1 MRKSDIGLYGMV
13 SVLIAVGIISLILW
27 QDEQEAWNLLS
38 EEDQAMT
45 QLAENLRKTSQTN
58 CAELS
63 QVFDLNT
70 NVILLDAITMK
81 QKELNCEVS
90 TP

>member
-27 QDEQEAWNLLS
+27 QDEQEAYNLLS
-38 EEDQAMT
+38 DEDKAMT

-63 QVFDLNT
+63 QVFDINT

-81 QKELNCEVS
+81 QKELNCGES
-90 TP
+90 SP

>member
-58 CAELS
+58 CTELS

-70 NVILLDAITMK
+70 NEIILNAITMK
-81 QKELNCEVS
+81 QKELKCGD

>member
-38 EEDQAMT
+38 EEDKAMT

-58 CAELS
+58 CTELS

-70 NVILLDAITMK
+70 NEIILNAITMK
-81 QKELNCEVS
+81 QKELNCGES
-90 TP
+90 SP

>member
-58 CAELS
+58 CTELS

-70 NVILLDAITMK
+70 NEIILNAITMK
-81 QKELNCEVS
+81 QKELNCGD

>member
-13 SVLIAVGIISLILW
+13 SILIAVGIISLILW

-58 CAELS
+58 CTELS
-63 QVFDLNT
+63 QVFDINT

-81 QKELNCEVS
+81 QKELNCGD

>member
-58 CAELS
+58 CTELS
-63 QVFDLNT
+63 QVFDINT
-70 NVILLDAITMK
+70 NEIILNAITMK